1 MDAAKGL
8 EPSGCPRPPIV
19 FLFSLTSAVTL
30 FAIVDD
36 KDVMEFCILETLARW
51 QKINLQSLQRILDV
65 STFADFGLS
74 MVAQAFKNERQCRQ

>member
-1 MDAAKGL
+1 M
-8 EPSGCPRPPIV
+8 
-19 FLFSLTSAVTL
+19 TL

-74 MVAQAFKNERQCRQ
+74 MVAQAFKNEETMSPIGCGAPECGR